1 MKYRLEITIPGGSPS
16 GVRWEVQRALARLM
30 RQIENT
36 DLPACVGAGYV
47 LFDERGNSL
56 GSFDRI
62 REPGQKPGR
71 IARRGGGR

>member
-1 MKYRLEITIPGGSPS
+1 
-16 GVRWEVQRALARLM
+16 M